1 MVKELRQYWTAKNP
15 NRQNTL
21 YIVIHH
27 AAAVYSK
34 GGAVQS
40 IYNYHK
46 NKWPTYG
53 AAGYHVICQEELDG
67 SISVN
72 LVNNPDVIGA
82 GVAFMNSST
91 FHICMATNFRNTIP
105 ERRWIDAAIEAV
117 EWARAK
123 YPTAQVVGH
132 RDIAKPG
139 NATSCPGDAWSRWK
153 HVFDSNENSNAIQ
166 YPIIG
171 GESVTPVFLMQ
182 ALNANSRHLTPVQ
195 RDSIVSAY
203 TAYGDVTGLGNLY
216 PFSQAIHETGW
227 FASER
232 FVKSYNPAGLGATDD
247 GAWGAHFETI
257 SAGVLAQYAH
267 LLCYA
272 KPEKE
277 LNYIQQKLSL
287 LSPRRDALARTYGL
301 GVAANNWHGLTQ
313 RWNTPGPTGTQY
325 ASRIIGIAERVK
337 NGVK

>member
-1 MVKELRQYWTAKNP
+1 MIKELRQYWTAKNP
-15 NRQNTL
+15 NRQSTR

-34 GGAVQS
+34 GKAVES

-46 NKWPTYG
+46 GKWPAYG
-53 AAGYHVICQEELDG
+53 AAGYHIICQEELDG
-67 SISVN
+67 SIACY
-72 LVNNPDVIGA
+72 LVNNPDVMGA
-82 GVAFMNSST
+82 GVALMNDST
-91 FHICMATNFRNTIP
+91 FHICMATNFKNAVP
-105 ERRWIDAAIEAV
+105 EQRWIDAALEAAS
-117 EWARAK
+117 WARSK
-123 YPTAQVVGH
+123 WPTTQIVGH

-139 NATSCPGDAWSRWK
+139 YSTACPGDAWSRWRGVLDK
-153 HVFDSNENSNAIQ
+153 DIPINVE

-171 GESVTPVFLMQ
+171 GRSAPPEVLLQS
-182 ALNANSRHLTPVQ
+182 LNVNSKHLTMGE
-195 RDSIVSAY
+195 RNSIISAY
-203 TAYGDVTGLGNLY
+203 TAYGDVTGIGNLY
-216 PFSQAIHETGW
+216 PFSQAVHETGW

-247 GAWGAHFETI
+247 GAWGTHFETT

-272 KPEKE
+272 KSDKD
-277 LNYIQQKLSL
+277 LNYIQQKISL
-287 LSPRRDALARTYGL
+287 LSPRRDALVKAYGL

-325 ASRIIGIAERVK
+325 ASRIIAIAERVQSG
-337 NGVK
+337 NR